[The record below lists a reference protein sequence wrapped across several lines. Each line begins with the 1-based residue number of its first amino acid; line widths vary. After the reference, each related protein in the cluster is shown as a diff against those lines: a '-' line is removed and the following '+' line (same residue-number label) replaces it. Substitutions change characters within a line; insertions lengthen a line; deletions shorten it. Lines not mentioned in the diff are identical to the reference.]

1 MQHQDLPY
9 RVFGIRHH
17 GPGSA
22 RSLVQALEEYQPD
35 LILVEGPPDAEA
47 LLDLASAP
55 DMVPP
60 VALLVYN
67 PKNLR
72 QASFFPFAEFSPE
85 WQAIQF
91 GNRMGIP
98 VRFMDLPMQVA
109 FGLQATEAD
118 IPQLI
123 LDLPEEHSGP
133 DSGITADPFAAIARL
148 AGYADPE
155 RWWEATFE
163 RRLHR
168 DDPATDVFTTVLELM
183 EALRASK
190 SDAGAEESGET
201 LLREAFMRQTLRQAL
216 KSGNGQVAVICGAWH
231 APALLRTAG
240 LKAADDAP
248 ILRGLKKIKTQ
259 STWIPWSFDR
269 LTKQSGYGA
278 GITAPAWYQELW
290 NAGAGRLPGGTGS
303 SPHAVW
309 FSRAAQLLREHD
321 LILSSAHV
329 IEAVRLA
336 EALAALRQTLLP
348 GIEELREAA
357 VTVLCGGAE
366 KPFELIGQHLITG
379 DVLGRVP
386 ASVPVVPLK
395 ADFDAQV
402 RSARLKL
409 HTTTQS
415 LALDLREPAHQHKS
429 RLLHRLRLLEIPWG
443 EVEQLSGRREGLFH
457 ENWTLRW
464 LPDYEIQLIEAGP
477 WGNTIE
483 SAAARKTHDQVKQ
496 ADQLPTLINLLDQA
510 LKADLPAILPL
521 LIQKLGGVSAVA
533 QDALALAETILPL
546 VEVARYG
553 SARQIDLGA
562 VEHLLEQIV
571 PRVCIQLPGACIGL
585 SPENATSVQ
594 PLILSVHRA
603 LGLWQRAEMLGTWGK
618 TLGHIADQAAPLL
631 AGLGCRLLFEQQLRT
646 PEDTAREMQF
656 RLSLRQSPFESAQW
670 LEGFLFGSGLLLLHQ
685 PALWRIL
692 DDWVG
697 NISVPDFPELL
708 PLLRRTFSRFAAPE
722 REKMLDLARNKGGR
736 MDAEV
741 PAGWDEARA
750 AKVRPILQRILGGQ

>member
-1 MQHQDLPY
+1 MKDFSMQHQDLPY

-231 APALLRTAG
+231 APA
-240 LKAADDAP
+240 
-248 ILRGLKKIKTQ
+248 
-259 STWIPWSFDR
+259 
-269 LTKQSGYGA
+269 
-278 GITAPAWYQELW
+278 
-290 NAGAGRLPGGTGS
+290 
-303 SPHAVW
+303 
-309 FSRAAQLLREHD
+309 
-321 LILSSAHV
+321 
-329 IEAVRLA
+329 
-336 EALAALRQTLLP
+336 
-348 GIEELREAA
+348 
-357 VTVLCGGAE
+357 
-366 KPFELIGQHLITG
+366 
-379 DVLGRVP
+379 
-386 ASVPVVPLK
+386 
-395 ADFDAQV
+395 
-402 RSARLKL
+402 
-409 HTTTQS
+409 
-415 LALDLREPAHQHKS
+415 
-429 RLLHRLRLLEIPWG
+429 
-443 EVEQLSGRREGLFH
+443 
-457 ENWTLRW
+457 
-464 LPDYEIQLIEAGP
+464 
-477 WGNTIE
+477 
-483 SAAARKTHDQVKQ
+483 
-496 ADQLPTLINLLDQA
+496 
-510 LKADLPAILPL
+510 
-521 LIQKLGGVSAVA
+521 
-533 QDALALAETILPL
+533 
-546 VEVARYG
+546 
-553 SARQIDLGA
+553 
-562 VEHLLEQIV
+562 
-571 PRVCIQLPGACIGL
+571 
-585 SPENATSVQ
+585 
-594 PLILSVHRA
+594 
-603 LGLWQRAEMLGTWGK
+603 
-618 TLGHIADQAAPLL
+618 
-631 AGLGCRLLFEQQLRT
+631 
-646 PEDTAREMQF
+646 
-656 RLSLRQSPFESAQW
+656 
-670 LEGFLFGSGLLLLHQ
+670 
-685 PALWRIL
+685 
-692 DDWVG
+692 
-697 NISVPDFPELL
+697 
-708 PLLRRTFSRFAAPE
+708 
-722 REKMLDLARNKGGR
+722 
-736 MDAEV
+736 
-741 PAGWDEARA
+741 
-750 AKVRPILQRILGGQ
+750 